1 MEKYFA
7 VKYRPIGPKGWE
19 EKHRKNAEFA
29 CEFRKILFLRAW
41 DEQHNLPPPPLC
53 MDSSRAAMATEA
65 TARFTKHVSARIV
78 MALESEEVQ
87 RIFEEACQ
95 APARDDLDANNH
107 GMDSFYQALNSLI
120 ADTKFQPQVI
130 VPEENTDRIQAGES
144 PDDIRVFPT
153 ESLLSMKLT
162 ELNPSDM
169 STIPPR
175 DAEHSNQRKLRF
187 PGDTFSQSLLTV
199 VPEVY
204 DQLINPSAAGPTALP
219 ANKKSSKGKN
229 TDILIHDLLV
239 KHSMKMDGQALQ
251 DNYSTAQKNLI
262 SIDNMLSN
270 EQDPTKRRRLLKQK
284 EYWEL
289 EMDEA
294 FEDIK
299 KEKKKKK
306 KKIAVDPSSRA
317 QKRVRS
323 LQESDSDA
331 DQVSNSKA
339 EVEKEE

>member
-1 MEKYFA
+1 
-7 VKYRPIGPKGWE
+7 
-19 EKHRKNAEFA
+19 
-29 CEFRKILFLRAW
+29 
-41 DEQHNLPPPPLC
+41 
-53 MDSSRAAMATEA
+53 
-65 TARFTKHVSARIV
+65 
-78 MALESEEVQ
+78 
-87 RIFEEACQ
+87 
-95 APARDDLDANNH
+95 
-107 GMDSFYQALNSLI
+107 
-120 ADTKFQPQVI
+120 
-130 VPEENTDRIQAGES
+130 
-144 PDDIRVFPT
+144 
-153 ESLLSMKLT
+153 
-162 ELNPSDM
+162 M

-175 DAEHSNQRKLRF
+175 GFPIAKIKEKFMKLRQMLNILISANSASQGKYQESGQEQPDISQF
-187 PGDTFSQSLLTV
+187 LHCISPRRSEQQICYLYWWVHNLRDTFSQSMLTV

-204 DQLINPSAAGPTALP
+204 DQLINQSAAGPTALP
-219 ANKKSSKGKN
+219 SNKKSSKGKN

-239 KHSMKMDGQALQ
+239 KQSMKMDGQALQ
-251 DNYSTAQKNLI
+251 DNYSTTQKNLI

-270 EQDPTKRRRLLKQK
+270 EQDPTKRRHLLKQK

-299 KEKKKKK
+299 KENKNKKK

>member
-1 MEKYFA
+1 M
-7 VKYRPIGPKGWE
+7 P
-19 EKHRKNAEFA
+19 
-29 CEFRKILFLRAW
+29 
-41 DEQHNLPPPPLC
+41 
-53 MDSSRAAMATEA
+53 T
-65 TARFTKHVSARIV
+65 
-78 MALESEEVQ
+78 
-87 RIFEEACQ
+87 
-95 APARDDLDANNH
+95 
-107 GMDSFYQALNSLI
+107 QALNRLI

-130 VPEENTDRIQAGES
+130 VPEEDTDRIQAGES

-153 ESLLSMKLT
+153 ESLLAMKLT

-175 DAEHSNQRKLRF
+175 GFPIAKIKEKFMKLRQMLNILISANSASQGKYQESGQEQPDISQF
-187 PGDTFSQSLLTV
+187 LHCISPRRAEQQICYLYWWVHNLRDTFSQSLLTV

-219 ANKKSSKGKN
+219 SNKKSSKCKN

-239 KHSMKMDGQALQ
+239 KHSMKMDGHALQ

-262 SIDNMLSN
+262 SIDNMLSS

-289 EMDEA
+289 EMDDA

-299 KEKKKKK
+299 KEKKKKKK

-339 EVEKEE
+339 EV